1 MKREFNISV
10 RELKGFGGNGGQIIE
25 IVGTAEKNYSR
36 SKTIK

>member
-1 MKREFNISV
+1 MKRDFNISV
-10 RELKGFGGNGGQIIE
+10 RELKGFGGNEGQIIE